1 MRQPAAAGTT
11 AIVPVKHLDW
21 AKSRLAGQLS
31 PAERAGLVLV
41 LLEHVLGAV
50 RRAPSVDR
58 CLVVSP
64 DPRVR
69 DRAAMLGAAVLD
81 EPAAGGGQNAA
92 LEHARSFARRWR
104 PAALL
109 VVAADLP
116 RLTPADL
123 EAVSG
128 LGAEPGTVVLA
139 PDRREE
145 GTNLLYL
152 TPPDCLPFCFG
163 PGSFRAYRGE
173 AERRGLRVHVYRA
186 PGTASDLDTPAD
198 LAALGGIAA
207 IAPALIG

>member
-1 MRQPAAAGTT
+1 MRQPSAARVA
-11 AIVPVKHLDW
+11 AIIPVKHLDR
-21 AKSRLAGQLS
+21 AKSRLADQLS
-31 PAERAGLVLV
+31 PVERAGLVLA
-41 LLEHVLGAV
+41 LLEHVLDAV

-69 DRAAMLGAAVLD
+69 DQAAALGAAVLD

-92 LEHARSFARRWR
+92 LEHARSFVRLWR

-109 VVAADLP
+109 IVAADLP

-163 PGSFRAYRGE
+163 PGSFRVYRSE
-173 AERRGLRVHVYRA
+173 AERRGLRVRVYRA
-186 PGTASDLDTPAD
+186 PGTASDLDTPDD